1 MSYNQVV
8 HTEEC
13 CTCHRS
19 FVFDSNR
26 NLWFPESDYEIY
38 GFIWLH
44 WDAATPAFKTDL
56 GWCCS
61 AECWNDKAKSEDEL
75 IVPGRLYLV
84 RPA

>member
-1 MSYNQVV
+1 MNDLV
-8 HTEEC
+8 HTEQC
-13 CTCHRS
+13 CTCSRT

-26 NLWFPESDYEIY
+26 NLWFREEDYEIY

-44 WDAATPAFKTDL
+44 WDAATPAFKTDR

-61 AECWNDKAKSEDEL
+61 AECWNDKAETEEEL